1 MAKMTSTEMF
11 VEIRAKLD
19 KLQSDLK
26 KGKREFDLFGKT
38 ITKLGGVIAG
48 VFAVH
53 KIVSFAKETSKL
65 AAEAEG
71 VQKAFKRIADVN
83 TLNELRDA
91 TRGTVSDLELM
102 KAAVQA
108 NNFEIPLSQMGK
120 LLEFAHQRAK
130 DTGQSVDY
138 LVNSIVMG
146 IGRKSPLILDN
157 LGISAVKLRSELK
170 GLGTETA
177 STMDIAAA
185 VAKIAAEEM
194 KKVSDT
200 TLTSAERQAQLN
212 AQWENTKISVGD
224 SVNILRN
231 AFIPVLSKAAEYA
244 GKLAEGLGYIFS
256 YGVKG
261 ARQYVVA
268 QRDAEDELRL
278 FTMAAERH
286 GLATKDMSAQQIAI
300 NKLLHIYEGNLSRLT
315 DQESNEADILNFK
328 IQYMKQLIAD
338 QDAYNKSLS
347 QTAGLVERIPIPE
360 IPAIVEPDM
369 EFPDIKEWNPNELMF
384 DEAGAKELE
393 TYSKGIDKIGESLQ
407 EVKLQTNNT
416 SSAFSGLGQNIAQI
430 WSDGIEGSESFADAI
445 KQSIKATIKA
455 LIAEGLTAVISKALE
470 TYPPPASLAIAA
482 ASGAAAGA
490 LMYGVSKFEKGGI
503 VGGSTFSGDTQ
514 LIRANS
520 GEMILN
526 HRQQANL
533 LALANGSG
541 SGIPHTIIL
550 KAQGNDL
557 VGVIDRTNKYY
568 SRTR

>member
-1 MAKMTSTEMF
+1 MTSTEMF

-38 ITKLGGVIAG
+38 VTRIGGMLAG
-48 VFAVH
+48 LFAV
-53 KIVSFAKETSKL
+53 TSIINYTKKASEL
-65 AAEAEG
+65 AATTAEVADG
-71 VQKAFKRIADVN
+71 FKRIGNEA
-83 TLNELRDA
+83 TLNELRKSVK
-91 TRGTVSDLELM
+91 GTVSDLDLM
-102 KAAVQA
+102 KAAVKA
-108 NNFEIPLSQMGK
+108 ESYGIPLKHLAGYF
-120 LLEFAHQRAK
+120 EFAERKAGDLGLSTSDAVRQIVDGVGNKSTRALK
-130 DTGQSVDY
+130 D
-138 LVNSIVMG
+138 
-146 IGRKSPLILDN
+146 
-157 LGISAVKLRSELK
+157 LGISAVVLQKEFHGIPPEMLSVAEVSKKMSNLVIVEMDK
-170 GLGTETA
+170 MGENVA
-177 STMDIAAA
+177 SQADKIDAQR
-185 VAKIAAEEM
+185 VAWE
-194 KKVSDT
+194 
-200 TLTSAERQAQLN
+200 N
-212 AQWENTKISVGD
+212 AQASIGKT
-224 SVNILRN
+224 
-231 AFIPVLSKAAEYA
+231 VLSIQAKLAPALTELANNLKLVFDYGIRGARIHSKALYEVNKSIDESSQAYLKLGRAKDEDEAKQMAINSQLKMYTAYLEDSTIGDDGQRKIWESKVGILTEMASGYNKVTTSIQEYTKAA
-244 GKLAEGLGYIFS
+244 
-256 YGVKG
+256 
-261 ARQYVVA
+261 
-268 QRDAEDELRL
+268 
-278 FTMAAERH
+278 
-286 GLATKDMSAQQIAI
+286 
-300 NKLLHIYEGNLSRLT
+300 
-315 DQESNEADILNFK
+315 
-328 IQYMKQLIAD
+328 
-338 QDAYNKSLS
+338 
-347 QTAGLVERIPIPE
+347 LVPIPE

>member
-130 DTGQSVDY
+130 DTGQSVDF
-138 LVNSIVMG
+138 LVNSIVLG

-170 GLGTETA
+170 GIGTETA

-231 AFIPVLSKAAEYA
+231 ALIPVLTKAAEFA
-244 GKLAEGLGYIFS
+244 GHLAENLALIFEKGYFGAKNFKQAEYEVNDALETTSNAYIKLGKAKS
-256 YGVKG
+256 
-261 ARQYVVA
+261 
-268 QRDAEDELRL
+268 EDEAKQMAVNSQLKIYKSYLADTTIGDEDQRL
-278 FTMAAERH
+278 IWEAKVGILSEMA
-286 GLATKDMSAQQIAI
+286 
-300 NKLLHIYEGNLSRLT
+300 
-315 DQESNEADILNFK
+315 QEYSKVNTQAARYNE
-328 IQYMKQLIAD
+328 IQK
-338 QDAYNKSLS
+338 
-347 QTAGLVERIPIPE
+347 VPVPE
-360 IPAIVEPDM
+360 IPAIVEPEM

-393 TYSKGIDKIGESLQ
+393 TYSKWIDKIGESLQ

>member
-1 MAKMTSTEMF
+1 MANAKPLYTE
-11 VEIRAKLD
+11 VRAKTDRLRG
-19 KLQSDLK
+19 DLK
-26 KGKREFDLFGKT
+26 GAEKEFNSFSKA

-65 AAEAEG
+65 AAETEG

-130 DTGQSVDY
+130 DTGQSVDF

-231 AFIPVLSKAAEYA
+231 ALIPVLTKAAEYA

-268 QRDAEDELRL
+268 QRDAEDELKL

-300 NKLLHIYEGNLSRLT
+300 NKLLSIYEGNLSRLT

-347 QTAGLVERIPIPE
+347 QTNELVEKIPIPE

-393 TYSKGIDKIGESLQ
+393 KYSEGIDKIGQSLQ
-407 EVKLQTNNT
+407 EIKLISNDT
-416 SSAFSGLGQNIAQI
+416 SMSFEGLGQNIAQI
-430 WSDGIEGSESFADAI
+430 WADGISGAENFADAVRE
-445 KQSIKATIKA
+445 SIKSTIKA
-455 LIAEGLTAVISKALE
+455 LIAEGLTALIANVFKTI
-470 TYPPPASLAIAA
+470 PFPASIPVAIAA
-482 ASGAAAGA
+482 GAAGGA
-490 LMYGVSKFEKGGI
+490 LMWGVSKFERGGV
-503 VGGSTFSGDTQ
+503 VGGSGFTGDKQ

-526 HRQQANL
+526 QRQQANL
-533 LALANGSG
+533 LSIASG
-541 SGIPHTIIL
+541 SGGGLPKQIIL
-550 KAQGNDL
+550 KAQGPDL
-557 VGVIDRTNKYY
+557 VGVLDTTNKYY